1 MVLYVEKEQQYN
13 WKFYIKTLLIGIGG
27 ISVWRSLW
35 LLQDVIFFPDDNIKS
50 AMTSL
55 IFGFVIFIITK
66 EIRL

>member
-35 LLQDVIFFPDDNIKS
+35 LLQDVIFFPDDNIQS
-50 AMTSL
+50 AMASL

>member
-13 WKFYIKTLLIGIGG
+13 WKFYTKTLLIGIGG
-27 ISVWRSLW
+27 ISVWRALW

-50 AMTSL
+50 AMASL
-55 IFGFVIFIITK
+55 LFGFVIFIITK